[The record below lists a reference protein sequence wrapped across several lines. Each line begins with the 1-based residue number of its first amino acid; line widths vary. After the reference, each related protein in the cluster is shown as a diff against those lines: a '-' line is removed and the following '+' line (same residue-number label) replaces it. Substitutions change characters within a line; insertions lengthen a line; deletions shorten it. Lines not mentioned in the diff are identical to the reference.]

1 MAAKVYND
9 WKSGQ
14 RVYVENV
21 RGKVNVD
28 EDNRVFVKDCLVS
41 PFHLG
46 ECWRLFRREVGPDR
60 WLAVVKDKECRLRW
74 LGLFDR
80 LARLLDGA
88 SAGFMPL
95 REAVG

>member
-14 RVYVENV
+14 RVYVEDV

-28 EDNRVFVKDCLVS
+28 EDNRVFVNDCLVS
-41 PFHLG
+41 PLHLG

-60 WLAVVKDKECRLRW
+60 WLAVVKDNECRTEV
-74 LGLFDR
+74 
-80 LARLLDGA
+80 AR
-88 SAGFMPL
+88 F
-95 REAVG
+95 V